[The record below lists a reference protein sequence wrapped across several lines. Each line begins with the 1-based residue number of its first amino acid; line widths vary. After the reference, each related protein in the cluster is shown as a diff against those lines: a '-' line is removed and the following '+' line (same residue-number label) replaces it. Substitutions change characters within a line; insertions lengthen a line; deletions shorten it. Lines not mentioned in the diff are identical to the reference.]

1 MENQMMFQPEEL
13 PYEKL
18 AKLGISEEKL
28 RSMPKELTVT
38 LLEGRVTPLFVANV
52 TAEDGKVIS
61 LPIKAQM
68 MRDEEG
74 KLLLMTYPVR
84 KDIANDLQLSDKEL
98 NRVKDG
104 EVIRK
109 EVEEDGGRKVKFVQ
123 LDRETR
129 SLMFRNVGSVP
140 IDEKLQDIEK
150 VKDIELGA
158 NQKQAIKDGKP
169 VEQTLDDTKVTVGVD
184 LREPQ
189 GFKVVKGDL
198 KEWERQQQIR
208 YDNAHEEFMGFVM
221 TDENRWEY
229 RKVTERLSS
238 QMSEGLSEKK
248 EKNRGLKR

>member
-1 MENQMMFQPEEL
+1 MFQPEEL

>member
-1 MENQMMFQPEEL
+1 MFQPEEL

-109 EVEEDGGRKVKFVQ
+109 EVEEDGGRKGKFVQ

-169 VEQTLDDTKVTVGVD
+169 VEQTLDDTKVTGGVA

-198 KEWERQQQIR
+198 KEWERQEQIR